1 MFQLIFKDSHGAMG
15 LTTEGKQKSPV
26 EVAPGLVVVDIAS
39 GNDHLVILA
48 QNGNVYTIGCAEQGQ
63 LGRITA
69 RTLTGESRRGTKTLL
84 TPGMIPK
91 KAGKF
96 VANAIWATP
105 FCTFLREQ
113 STDLIYGFGL
123 NNYNQLG
130 VKKTGKEFEH
140 FPVLSQ
146 FKNVKSI
153 AGGQHHTIVL
163 TKDNKV
169 HAIGRR
175 DYGRLGLGDVKD
187 DVEKL
192 TPIGG
197 LQKLAVTDINCG
209 DCNTLAITK
218 DGKVY
223 VWGLG
228 TNSQLGTGADEDALE
243 PTLLTDAQVKEK
255 NAISVSSG
263 GQHSLFI
270 VEVPESTVKATKV
283 KAVEAAAAP
292 AANSN
297 ESEAAPKE
305 NGNAAKPTAK
315 NSKKAA
321 PVIMESDS
329 TTDLNG
335 NSEKDEKM
343 EVDTTEAKRG
353 HKRKA

>member
-1 MFQLIFKDSHGAMG
+1 MG
-15 LTTEGKQKSPV
+15 LTTEGNKKSPV
-26 EVAPGLVVVDIAS
+26 EVSPGLVAVDIAS

-48 QNGNVYTIGCAEQGQ
+48 QNGKVFTIGCAEQGQ

-96 VANAIWATP
+96 VASAIWATP

-130 VKKTGKEFEH
+130 VEKTGKEFEH

-163 TKDNKV
+163 TNDNKV

-175 DYGRLGLGDVKD
+175 DYGRLGLGEVKD
-187 DVEKL
+187 DVQKL
-192 TPIGG
+192 TPIGS
-197 LQKLAVTDINCG
+197 LQKIDILDINCG

-218 DGKVY
+218 DGKIY

-228 TNSQLGTGADEDALE
+228 TNSQLGTGGDDDVLE
-243 PTLLTDAQVKEK
+243 PTLLTGAQVKEK

-270 VEVPESTVKATKV
+270 VEVPELIVKATKA
-283 KAVEAAAAP
+283 KPVEAAASVVS
-292 AANSN
+292 SN
-297 ESEAAPKE
+297 GSEAAPKE
-305 NGNAAKPTAK
+305 NGTAAKPSTK
-315 NSKKAA
+315 NSKKTA

-329 TTDLNG
+329 TTDVNG

-343 EVDTTEAKRG
+343 EVDTTEAKRSR
-353 HKRKA
+353 KRKA

>member
-1 MFQLIFKDSHGAMG
+1 MG
-15 LTTEGKQKSPV
+15 LTTEGNKKSPV
-26 EVAPGLVVVDIAS
+26 EVVSGLVAVDIAS

-48 QNGNVYTIGCAEQGQ
+48 QNGTVYTIGCAEQGQ

-130 VKKTGKEFEH
+130 VKKSGKEFEH
-140 FPVLSQ
+140 FPMLSQ
-146 FKNVKSI
+146 FKNVKTI

-163 TKDNKV
+163 TSDNKV
-169 HAIGRR
+169 HAIGRK
-175 DYGRLGLGDVKD
+175 DYGRLGLGNIED
-187 DVEKL
+187 DVETL
-192 TPIGG
+192 TPVTG
-197 LQKLAVTDINCG
+197 LQKLNIVEINCG
-209 DCNTLAITK
+209 DCNTFAITK
-218 DGKVY
+218 DGKIY

-228 TNSQLGTGADEDALE
+228 TNSQLGTGEEDDVLD
-243 PTLLTDAQVKEK
+243 PTLLTGAQVKEK
-255 NAISVSSG
+255 NVISVSSG

-270 VEVPESTVKATKV
+270 VEAPDTST
-283 KAVEAAAAP
+283 KAVKPKVVETP
-292 AANSN
+292 V
-297 ESEAAPKE
+297 EVAPKE
-305 NGNAAKPTAK
+305 NGTAATKPKAK

-329 TTDLNG
+329 TTDVNG

-343 EVDTTEAKRG
+343 EVGTSETKRG
-353 HKRKA
+353 RKHHL